1 MTALQSPAGVAVGE
15 VSWEDARRPGGWGHQ
30 LAIGVINVPD
40 GTAVQLNAGKP
51 GTAERG
57 SLTTFSQANRTAPD
71 AGGQPGSQ
79 TDPGRRFQISTAA
92 AIRAMGM
99 TGICWLLGHTAGSQ
113 TVARLD
119 MDIGYHRADHETY
132 DPRPLVTGRPA

>member
-1 MTALQSPAGVAVGE
+1 VTALQSPAGVAVGE

-71 AGGQPGSQ
+71 PGGLPGYQ
-79 TDPGRRFQISTAA
+79 ADPDPRLQITRTDPTSLIDLPIKRLFPPRARRSPKLMTAPNNLYGA
-92 AIRAMGM
+92 DSA
-99 TGICWLLGHTAGSQ
+99 
-113 TVARLD
+113 VAVFSL
-119 MDIGYHRADHETY
+119 
-132 DPRPLVTGRPA
+132 